1 MITWPALANIAPS
14 VPDLVKRGFVSQ
26 LGEAELLLWAAVC
39 DGGAQMSHYDTVFCG
54 RAAAEAHLLQYA
66 MRSTQVLAG
75 QITSALGE
83 WCENSIHREG

>member
-1 MITWPALANIAPS
+1 M
-14 VPDLVKRGFVSQ
+14 PDLVKRGFVSQ

-39 DGGAQMSHYDTVFCG
+39 DGGAQMPHYDTVFCG